1 MHVIYKSKKP
11 NGEIFTGDKEAKDRF
26 EFYRL
31 LRQAGEE
38 IISFKEIEGDKRPSF
53 AFNSF
58 FGKIKTIEK
67 INLAKNMGLML
78 DAGLPLSR
86 TLIVLEKQSKN
97 PKLKKVLSQI
107 MEDINSGSTLSDALK
122 KHPKVFPQIFIS
134 MVHAGEQSGTL
145 SISLKSIATQM
156 ENSFGLE
163 KRVKGALIYPAVIV
177 SLMVIV
183 AILMFIFVIP
193 TLLKTFTDMTVD
205 LPTTTKIVL
214 GISNVISHQ
223 GIFVLLGLIIIGF
236 IFYSWAKTN
245 SGRSI
250 IDRLVLKLPII
261 GLLVQE
267 VNSARTARTLS
278 SLLKAGVD
286 VIESMS
292 ITNEVVQNVHFRKVI
307 DKVTES
313 VKKGDPISRIF
324 ADATDLYPIF
334 FAEMVNVGEETGQLS
349 GTLEEVA
356 KFYEA
361 DVDEKTKN
369 MSTIIEPVLMI
380 LVGGAVGFFAVSMI
394 SPMYSLVNAM

>member
-1 MHVIYKSKKP
+1 MHFIYKSKKP

-38 IISFKEIEGDKRPSF
+38 IISFKEIEGDKRHGL
-53 AFNSF
+53 AINSF
-58 FGKIKTIEK
+58 LGKIKTIEK

-97 PKLKKVLSQI
+97 PKLKKVLNQI
-107 MEDINSGSTLSDALK
+107 MDDINSGSTLSDALK

-177 SLMVIV
+177 TLMVIV

-193 TLLKTFTDMTVD
+193 TLLKTFTDMKVD

-250 IDRLVLKLPII
+250 IDRLILKLPII

-267 VNSARTARTLS
+267 VNSARTA
-278 SLLKAGVD
+278 
-286 VIESMS
+286 
-292 ITNEVVQNVHFRKVI
+292 
-307 DKVTES
+307 
-313 VKKGDPISRIF
+313 
-324 ADATDLYPIF
+324 
-334 FAEMVNVGEETGQLS
+334 
-349 GTLEEVA
+349 
-356 KFYEA
+356 
-361 DVDEKTKN
+361 
-369 MSTIIEPVLMI
+369 
-380 LVGGAVGFFAVSMI
+380 
-394 SPMYSLVNAM
+394 

>member
-1 MHVIYKSKKP
+1 MHFIYKSKKP

-38 IISFKEIEGDKRPSF
+38 IISFKEIEGDKRHGF
-53 AFNSF
+53 AINSF
-58 FGKIKTIEK
+58 LGKIKTIEK

-97 PKLKKVLSQI
+97 PKLKKVLNQI
-107 MEDINSGSTLSDALK
+107 MDDINSGSTLSDALK

-193 TLLKTFTDMTVD
+193 TLLKTFTDMKVD

-250 IDRLVLKLPII
+250 IDRLILKLPII

-394 SPMYSLVNAM
+394 SPMYSLVNAI